1 MESYSE
7 SMAALSPAAPWIV
20 AVLLGL
26 VFGSFV
32 NVVVAR
38 LPRMLERGWQEAY
51 ADVRGEPIAAA
62 PPYNLARPGSHCP
75 HCEHPLSWRELVPVL
90 SWCRQRGRCRHC
102 GVPISWQ
109 YPVIEAISA
118 VLAAACYWRFGAH
131 PYALAAFGACLA
143 LLALAV
149 IDLHTLLLP
158 DDITQPLLW
167 SGLLVAVAGWGPL
180 APHSAIIGAS
190 AGYAAL
196 WLLATVYRLITGR
209 EGMGQGD
216 FKLLAALG
224 AWLGPLAL
232 PIVVLSASVLGLA
245 AGIYLMLR
253 RRAHSRTPL
262 PFGPCLAVA
271 GAVQF
276 FLLPPI
282 RLWPLG

>member
-7 SMAALSPAAPWIV
+7 SLAALPSAAPWIV

-26 VFGSFV
+26 ALGSFV
-32 NVVVAR
+32 NVVIAR
-38 LPRMLERGWQEAY
+38 LPRMLERGWHEAY
-51 ADVRGEPIAAA
+51 AEVRGESAVPE

-75 HCEHPLSWRELVPVL
+75 HCGHVL
-90 SWCRQRGRCRHC
+90 SWLELLPVVSWCWQRGRCRHC
-102 GVPISWQ
+102 RAAISWQ
-109 YPVIEAISA
+109 YPLVEVAGAI
-118 VLAAACYWRFGAH
+118 LAAACYWRFGLH
-131 PYALAAFGACLA
+131 PYALAAFGASLA

-149 IDLHTLLLP
+149 IDLQTLLLP

-167 SGLLVAVAGWGPL
+167 SGLLVAVAGWGPIL
-180 APHSAIIGAS
+180 PTAAIIGAA

-232 PIVVLSASVLGLA
+232 PPIVLAASVLGLA
-245 AGIYLMLR
+245 AGVYLMVR
-253 RRAHSRTPL
+253 QRAHSRTPL
-262 PFGPCLAVA
+262 PFGPCLALA
-271 GAVQF
+271 GAIQF
-276 FLLPPI
+276 FLLPPV